1 MPSSTAP
8 TRATGLLILVCLA
21 PPHPIA
27 QGTIANS
34 PTCSKPLC
42 LLAQN
47 VLDCLV
53 SIKTFCT
60 SFVFYAKTLDFLALL
75 ASSHDLFCLTLR
87 PNNLIYGHNHVLFG
101 ERRYDVRENHSMK
114 NATAKKAAAPAKKAA
129 APAKK
134 AAAPVKAAAPAKK
147 AAAPVKAAAPAK
159 KAAAPVK
166 AAAPAK
172 KAAAPVK
179 AAAPAKKAAA
189 PVKAA
194 APAKKAA
201 APAKKAAAPAKKVA
215 AKKS

>member
-114 NATAKKAAAPAKKAA
+114 NATAKKAAKKAA

-134 AAAPVKAAAPAKK
+134 AAAPVKAVAPVKVAAPAKK
-147 AAAPVKAAAPAK
+147 AAAPVKAVAPAK
-159 KAAAPVK
+159 KAVAPV
-166 AAAPAK
+166 
-172 KAAAPVK
+172 
-179 AAAPAKKAAA
+179 
-189 PVKAA
+189 
-194 APAKKAA
+194 
-201 APAKKAAAPAKKVA
+201 KAAAPAKKVA